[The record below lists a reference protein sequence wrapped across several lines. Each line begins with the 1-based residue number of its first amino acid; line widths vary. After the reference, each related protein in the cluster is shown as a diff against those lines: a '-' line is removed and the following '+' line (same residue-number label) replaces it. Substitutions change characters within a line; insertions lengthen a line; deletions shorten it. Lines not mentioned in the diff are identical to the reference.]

1 MPDTDARLARL
12 YDSLKAPAAG
22 SRAPLEPYGFSGIA
36 GSIWPYLTL
45 SERLFRS
52 APVGPSRRHTALC
65 TASQSGDQLEFGG
78 LFDPHVARLRGLRQS
93 AGNATAPIAAR
104 ERLFSRGGDRLR
116 PFGLRGPSVT
126 ARATGC
132 CARRQRAAAAPPR
145 SMMKSHRFIRSP
157 CQRWGAASPAR

>member
-1 MPDTDARLARL
+1 MADAEARL

-22 SRAPLEPYGFSGIA
+22 SRASLGPYGFWGIA

-52 APVGPSRRHTALC
+52 APVGPSRRQTALC

-93 AGNATAPIAAR
+93 AGNARRQSPQGSAFSADAAIG
-104 ERLFSRGGDRLR
+104 FT
-116 PFGLRGPSVT
+116 PSP
-126 ARATGC
+126 ATGC
-132 CARRQRAAAAPPR
+132 CARAANRPHP
-145 SMMKSHRFIRSP
+145 HRP
-157 CQRWGAASPAR
+157 GA

>member
-45 SERLFRS
+45 SERLFIS

-93 AGNATAPIAAR
+93 AGNARRQSRQGSVLSADAAIG
-104 ERLFSRGGDRLR
+104 FT
-116 PFGLRGPSVT
+116 PS
-126 ARATGC
+126 AATGC
-132 CARRQRAAAAPPR
+132 RARAANGPPP
-145 SMMKSHRFIRSP
+145 HRR
-157 CQRWGAASPAR
+157 GA